1 MAEESQEDSIIKAR
15 EALTLYTQ
23 GIVSFARAAELAG
36 LSRQE
41 MIRQAR
47 TSGIQ
52 PSSSEQMFKAELEQV
67 VL

>member
-23 GIVSFARAAELAG
+23 GIVSFARAAELAW

-47 TSGIQ
+47 VLGVQ
-52 PSSSEQMFKAELEQV
+52 PRISE
-67 VL
+67 

>member
-47 TSGIQ
+47 T
-52 PSSSEQMFKAELEQV
+52 
-67 VL
+67 